1 MELKSITLKTILITI
16 LLILLTIIF
25 GILISYFLQ
34 EILPK
39 IFEMAEIFR
48 HVVIVWIKKIL
59 MFSFV

>member
-1 MELKSITLKTILITI
+1 MKSISIERKAILITI

-39 IFEMAEIFR
+39 IFFESAELFKT
-48 HVVIVWIKKIL
+48 VVV
-59 MFSFV
+59 M

>member
-1 MELKSITLKTILITI
+1 MITDIMKSISIERKTILITI

-39 IFEMAEIFR
+39 IFEMAKIFR
-48 HVVIVWIKKIL
+48 HVVIV
-59 MFSFV
+59 